1 MWFAGID
8 WANDHHDVVVIDA
21 DGHQVGTRQVS
32 HTPAGLS
39 DLTDFLLSISGAER
53 KEAQAFGVPL

>member
-8 WANDHHDVVVIDA
+8 WADDHHDVVVIDA
-21 DGHQVGTRQVS
+21 DGHQLGTRRVA

-39 DLTDFLLSISGAER
+39 DLTDLSLLHQRS
-53 KEAQAFGVPL
+53 